1 MSLIFYRVEFLA
13 PLQEE
18 NSGSNDCKI
27 DGKFC
32 WYGTGLSSAK
42 AQLTSNKLKYKI
54 NIEVHRSFALYFRIE
69 CIKVEDIPLFKWLR
83 CQFDGPIKF
92 VVIMIVCGMR

>member
-27 DGKFC
+27 DGKVC
-32 WYGTGLSSAK
+32 WYGTGLSSVK

-54 NIEVHRSFALYFRIE
+54 NIYFRIE
-69 CIKVEDIPLFKWLR
+69 CIKVEDILYSNGF
-83 CQFDGPIKF
+83 F
-92 VVIMIVCGMR
+92 VSLMGQ